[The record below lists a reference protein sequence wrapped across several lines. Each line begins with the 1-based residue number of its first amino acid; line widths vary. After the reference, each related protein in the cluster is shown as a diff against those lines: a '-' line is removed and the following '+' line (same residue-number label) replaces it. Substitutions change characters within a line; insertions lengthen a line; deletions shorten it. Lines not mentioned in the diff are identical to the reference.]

1 MSTAR
6 TSSRH
11 TAADYATWSG
21 DWELHA
27 GEAIAMT
34 PSPFGRH
41 GELLARMAVVLCN
54 AIDAA
59 GCNATVLAEVDWIV
73 NDQTVVRPDLA
84 VICEAAPVGHLTS
97 APAFIVEVL
106 LESTR
111 SRDLSF
117 KQSLYASEGVGW
129 YLTLDATNGKP
140 PSEAAGSPLT
150 LRRLCEPS
158 SAVGP
163 VANRPLPSI
172 AAGNAASGYRPIAI
186 DTPLTIALCPGCTIA
201 PDLSRLIRQPSAE
214 HKQ

>member
-11 TAADYATWSG
+11 TAAD
-21 DWELHA
+21 
-27 GEAIAMT
+27 
-34 PSPFGRH
+34 
-41 GELLARMAVVLCN
+41 
-54 AIDAA
+54 
-59 GCNATVLAEVDWIV
+59 CNATVLAEVDWIV

-129 YLTLDATNGKP
+129 YLTLDASNGKP
-140 PSEAAGSPLT
+140 PSEAAGSQLT
-150 LRRLCEPS
+150 LILQTQLRLNVEGTS
-158 SAVGP
+158 SA
-163 VANRPLPSI
+163 S
-172 AAGNAASGYRPIAI
+172 S
-186 DTPLTIALCPGCTIA
+186 TSWQTTKSQSLC
-201 PDLSRLIRQPSAE
+201 
-214 HKQ
+214 

>member
-41 GELLARMAVVLCN
+41 GELLARMAAVLCN

-84 VICEAAPVGHLTS
+84 VICGAAPVGHLTPTNMRKLKRVAAALGGS
-97 APAFIVEVL
+97 ANFNGFPPA
-106 LESTR
+106 
-111 SRDLSF
+111 
-117 KQSLYASEGVGW
+117 K
-129 YLTLDATNGKP
+129 
-140 PSEAAGSPLT
+140 
-150 LRRLCEPS
+150 
-158 SAVGP
+158 AVH
-163 VANRPLPSI
+163 VN
-172 AAGNAASGYRPIAI
+172 
-186 DTPLTIALCPGCTIA
+186 
-201 PDLSRLIRQPSAE
+201 QE
-214 HKQ
+214 